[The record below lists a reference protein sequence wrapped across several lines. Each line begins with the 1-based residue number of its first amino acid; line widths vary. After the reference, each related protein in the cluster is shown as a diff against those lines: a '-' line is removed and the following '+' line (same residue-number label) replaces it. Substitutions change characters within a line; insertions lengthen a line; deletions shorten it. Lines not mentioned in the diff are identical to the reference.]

1 MWVGIKGEGWN
12 FQNFLMSK
20 GKGGGGAGI
29 SSGQNVFNFS
39 IAMGG
44 VVAIPKKGVDTVLKT
59 LNKLNQQQLQ
69 SQ

>member
-1 MWVGIKGEGWN
+1 MGWN
-12 FQNFLMSK
+12 KGGGLEFSELFDEQ

-29 SSGQNVFNFS
+29 SSGENVFNFS